1 MRLSFKIT
9 VPIVILLIV
18 AIASLSGVS
27 FYFTGKL
34 IESNMSQLSGSKLDE
49 VQNIIFQ
56 RNVEVSISRMEL
68 NKELLNKAKILADVI
83 KQNPG
88 FIQNNSA
95 LFDMAASLE
104 VEEIHITDENGI
116 IRWGTIATS
125 YGLDLN
131 YNDRMK
137 PFLTALTDPNFEL
150 VQDPIVRGSDNA
162 LFQYAGVARKDK
174 SGIIQVGVSGRKLQS
189 ELEKAD
195 ISSISKTTSF
205 GANGIVIIV
214 DKESDKIIS
223 HKDMAIQG
231 SKAAKYD
238 WGMKI
243 RESDSGEFKYTSD
256 GTEYFMKYQDTGQYI
271 VCTVIPVSE
280 FTSGMSLFLRNT
292 VMISAAALVLC
303 ILIIYLL
310 LKINVTN
317 EINKLLKSL
326 KTIGEGDLT
335 KTINLRSSKEFSKLS
350 EGINMMSNN
359 LREIIE
365 KGLEMTRSLNES
377 GKRLSES
384 ADISS
389 KGASEIATTI
399 NELAEGATEQADGA
413 TKGALTAKDVLSKAE
428 DISRSIEDTVKNTEL
443 TKDTVLAGVEI
454 IKYQNE
460 KMKESVLSAEDLG
473 SSINDLSKRAD
484 EIGDI
489 TEVITGIANQTNM
502 LALNAAIEAARAG
515 EIGKGFAVVADEVRK
530 LAEGATKSALKIS
543 EIIAEIQSGIGNA
556 KIQADKSI
564 RAIEEQQTAVK
575 QTEEAFIKINNVTQ
589 EAVNQVGRIAEATE
603 NIISGIHKI
612 VDIVEAQAAVSQE
625 SAAGTEE
632 ITASMQEQTSAIE
645 EVAQIA
651 NDLAEVVGELN
662 ALISKFKI

>member
-384 ADISS
+384 ADMSS

-399 NELAEGATEQADGA
+399 NELAEGANEQADGA

-612 VDIVEAQAAVSQE
+612 VDIVESQAAVSQE

-632 ITASMQEQTSAIE
+632 ITASMQEQTAAIE

>member
-303 ILIIYLL
+303 MLIIYLL

-384 ADISS
+384 ADMSS

-399 NELAEGATEQADGA
+399 NELAEGANEQADGA

-489 TEVITGIANQTNM
+489 TEVITGIASQTNM

>member
-256 GTEYFMKYQDTGQYI
+256 GTEYFMKYQDTGIYSMHGNSCIGIYI
-271 VCTVIPVSE
+271 RDEPILKKYSNDICSSSCTLYANNI
-280 FTSGMSLFLRNT
+280 FTP
-292 VMISAAALVLC
+292 
-303 ILIIYLL
+303 
-310 LKINVTN
+310 
-317 EINKLLKSL
+317 
-326 KTIGEGDLT
+326 
-335 KTINLRSSKEFSKLS
+335 
-350 EGINMMSNN
+350 
-359 LREIIE
+359 
-365 KGLEMTRSLNES
+365 
-377 GKRLSES
+377 
-384 ADISS
+384 
-389 KGASEIATTI
+389 
-399 NELAEGATEQADGA
+399 
-413 TKGALTAKDVLSKAE
+413 
-428 DISRSIEDTVKNTEL
+428 
-443 TKDTVLAGVEI
+443 
-454 IKYQNE
+454 
-460 KMKESVLSAEDLG
+460 
-473 SSINDLSKRAD
+473 
-484 EIGDI
+484 
-489 TEVITGIANQTNM
+489 
-502 LALNAAIEAARAG
+502 
-515 EIGKGFAVVADEVRK
+515 
-530 LAEGATKSALKIS
+530 
-543 EIIAEIQSGIGNA
+543 
-556 KIQADKSI
+556 
-564 RAIEEQQTAVK
+564 
-575 QTEEAFIKINNVTQ
+575 
-589 EAVNQVGRIAEATE
+589 
-603 NIISGIHKI
+603 
-612 VDIVEAQAAVSQE
+612 
-625 SAAGTEE
+625 
-632 ITASMQEQTSAIE
+632 
-645 EVAQIA
+645 
-651 NDLAEVVGELN
+651 
-662 ALISKFKI
+662 

>member
-384 ADISS
+384 ADMSS

-399 NELAEGATEQADGA
+399 NELAEGANEQADGA

-632 ITASMQEQTSAIE
+632 ITASMQEQTAAIE

>member
-384 ADISS
+384 ADMSS

-399 NELAEGATEQADGA
+399 NELAEGANEQADGA